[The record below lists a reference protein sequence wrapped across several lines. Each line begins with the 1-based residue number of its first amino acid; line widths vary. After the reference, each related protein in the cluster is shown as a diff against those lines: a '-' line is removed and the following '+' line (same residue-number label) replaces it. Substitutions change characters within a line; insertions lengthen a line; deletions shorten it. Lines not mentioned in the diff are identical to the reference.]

1 MHFRFR
7 AAAAL
12 DMRRKQEATARLA
25 LAVAENAVMSAT
37 QQAREAADRV
47 SEEGRRL
54 VDAQREGTEAWRVQ
68 WHRAWIEQQRSD
80 AAARAREVA
89 ERAEEAKAA
98 AVVARE
104 AMKKRR
110 VLERLRDRSWQKFQ
124 KDEHDQHVRDM
135 NELAT
140 LRFVAQ
146 IAEEG
151 GTRAD

>member
-1 MHFRFR
+1 MTFRFR

-12 DMRRKQEATARLA
+12 DMRRKQEDTARLA
-25 LAVAENAVMSAT
+25 LAVAENAVILAT
-37 QQAREAADRV
+37 QQAKDAADRV
-47 SEEGRRL
+47 SDEGRKL

-68 WHRAWIEQQRSD
+68 WHRAWIERQRTE
-80 AAARAREVA
+80 AAARARDVSQRTTDA
-89 ERAEEAKAA
+89 RAAL
-98 AVVARE
+98 AVTRE

-110 VLERLRDRSWQKFQ
+110 VLERLRDRSWHKFQ

-151 GTRAD
+151 GTSAD

>member
-1 MHFRFR
+1 MTFRFR

-12 DMRRKQEATARLA
+12 DMRRTQEDAARVA
-25 LAVAENAVMSAT
+25 LAVAEHALSAAT
-37 QQAREAADRV
+37 QTARDAAERV
-47 SEEGRRL
+47 SDEGRKL

-68 WHRAWIEQQRSD
+68 WHRAWIERQRSD
-80 AAARAREVA
+80 AAARARDVSARSSDAVA
-89 ERAEEAKAA
+89 AA
-98 AVVARE
+98 AVAGE

-110 VLERLRDRSWQKFQ
+110 VLERLRDRSWHRFQ

-146 IAEEG
+146 LAEEG

>member
-1 MHFRFR
+1 MNFRFR

-12 DMRRKQEATARLA
+12 DMRRTQEDAARLA
-25 LAVAENAVMSAT
+25 LAVAENAVMTAT
-37 QQAREAADRV
+37 QQARDAADRV

-68 WHRAWIEQQRSD
+68 WHRAWIEQQRTD
-80 AAARAREVA
+80 AAARARAVA
-89 ERAEEAKAA
+89 ERAEEATAA

-110 VLERLRDRSWQKFQ
+110 VLERLRDRSWHKFQ

>member
-1 MHFRFR
+1 MTFRFR

-12 DMRRKQEATARLA
+12 DMRRKQEDTARLA
-25 LAVAENAVMSAT
+25 LAVAEQAVNAAT
-37 QQAREAADRV
+37 QQAKAAADRV
-47 SEEGRRL
+47 SDEGRKL

-68 WHRAWIEQQRSD
+68 WHRAWIERQRTD
-80 AAARAREVA
+80 AAARAREVND
-89 ERAEEAKAA
+89 RTVEAGAA
-98 AVVARE
+98 AALTRD

-110 VLERLRDRSWQKFQ
+110 VLERLRDRSWRKFQ

>member
-1 MHFRFR
+1 MPFRFR

-12 DMRRKQEATARLA
+12 DMRRKQEDAARLA
-25 LAVAENAVMSAT
+25 LAVAENAVMAAT
-37 QQAREAADRV
+37 RKARDAADRV
-47 SEEGRRL
+47 SDEGRKL
-54 VDAQREGTEAWRVQ
+54 VDAQREGTEVWRVQ
-68 WHRAWIEQQRSD
+68 WHRAWIERQRED
-80 AAARAREVA
+80 AAARAREVS
-89 ERAEEAKAA
+89 ERSREAA
-98 AVVARE
+98 AAAAVARE

-110 VLERLRDRSWQKFQ
+110 VLERLRDRSWEKFQ

-151 GTRAD
+151 GTSAS

>member
-1 MHFRFR
+1 MTFRFR

-12 DMRRKQEATARLA
+12 DMRRKEEDSARLA
-25 LAVAENAVMSAT
+25 LAVADNAVSAAT
-37 QQAREAADRV
+37 QKAREADQRV
-47 SEEGRRL
+47 SDEGRKL

-68 WHRAWIEQQRSD
+68 WHRAWIERQRTD
-80 AAARAREVA
+80 AAARASEVA
-89 ERAEEAKAA
+89 ERAVDARAA
-98 AVVARE
+98 AGVVRE

-110 VLERLRDRSWQKFQ
+110 VLERLRERSWHRFRQH
-124 KDEHDQHVRDM
+124 EHDQHVRDM

-151 GTRAD
+151 GTSAD